1 MAKPKPTSAVSA
13 ERARL
18 FKLMYASPIKGLTP
32 AKLVSWLD
40 AFNRG
45 ELRQAVLLWQQILD
59 RDDQVGPCADKR
71 TRAVSRLSWEILPV
85 DDSQEAQ
92 RHKEALEHFYNH
104 LTAFDGLNEM
114 ERGGVRQLVKQMMTA
129 VGMRYAMHEIIW
141 KPAYPGGLTAEL
153 KFLPLQFFENTT
165 GRLRFLESDFAQD
178 GKDLDAYFGAGNW
191 LCNCGEGLMFSSSIA
206 YLFKTPNG
214 LKAWV
219 SFMEKF
225 GIPGV
230 HASTSAAKDSAEW
243 DALVDAVSGF
253 GEDLAIVTN
262 EGAKITPLAVANSG
276 QAPHAPLVERMDRAI
291 SRIWMGGDLS
301 TMSAG
306 NGQGQGASL
315 QVDDLEMLKED
326 DAGMI
331 SDALNEYVDRQVIR
345 QRFGA
350 GAAPLAYF
358 QLVVPKRK
366 STDDTVKRIDTA
378 VKYGVPVSQA
388 YLRQELSM
396 PEPKGDEETLVASA
410 PTPSPFVPPAPTAAV
425 RAANE
430 KSRLV
435 SEAFSQ
441 SALREVGAAQAATLK
456 PLLDRIAAIQALP
469 DDKIDAAI
477 EALKRDL
484 PHIRGDILRDPKL
497 AAAFEKILGSALV
510 AGAATGAE
518 QKSRPEPQP
527 ASTQ

>member
-1 MAKPKPTSAVSA
+1 MAKKNPTSQVGA

-45 ELRQAVLLWQQILD
+45 ELREAVLLWQQILD

-71 TRAVSRLSWEILPV
+71 TRAVARLSWEILPV
-85 DDSQEAQ
+85 DDSPAAAQ
-92 RHKEALEHFYNH
+92 HKEALEHFYNH

-114 ERGGVRQLVKQMMTA
+114 ERGGVRQLIKQMMSA

-141 KPAYPGGLTAEL
+141 QPSYAGGLTAHF

-165 GRLRFLESDFAQD
+165 GRLRYLEADFARE
-178 GKDLDAYFGAGNW
+178 GKDLDAFFGRGNW
-191 LCNCGEGLMFSSSIA
+191 LCNCGEGLMFASSIA

-243 DALVDAVSGF
+243 DALVEAVSGF
-253 GEDLAIVTN
+253 GEDLALVTN
-262 EGAKITPLAVANSG
+262 EGAKITPLQVASSG
-276 QAPHAPLVERMDRAI
+276 QAPHAPLVDRMDRAI
-291 SRIWMGGDLS
+291 SRIWMGGDLA

-306 NGQGQGASL
+306 LGQGQGASL

-345 QRFGA
+345 QRFGDN
-350 GAAPLAYF
+350 AAPLAYF

-366 STDDTVKRIDTA
+366 STDDTVKRIETA
-378 VKYGVPVSQA
+378 VKHGVPVSQS
-388 YLRQELSM
+388 YLRQELSI
-396 PEPKGDEETLVASA
+396 PEPKEDEELLTA
-410 PTPSPFVPPAPTAAV
+410 PAPAAVPGFVPPAAAA
-425 RAANE
+425 RAVNE
-430 KSRLV
+430 RARGV
-435 SEAFSQ
+435 SQAFSLA
-441 SALREVGAAQAATLK
+441 ALREAGAAQAATLK

-469 DDKIDAAI
+469 DEKIDAAI

-484 PHIRGDILRDPKL
+484 PQIRGDILRDPKL
-497 AAAFEKILGSALV
+497 AAAFEKILGAALV
-510 AGAATGAE
+510 DGATEGRAAT
-518 QKSRPEPQP
+518 QP
-527 ASTQ
+527 ASTS